1 MTDPIKVHITGVYGL
16 IGNLVYKHLSQ
27 WPEHYE
33 LYGSG
38 RRQASSRRADEDGR
52 IELPDDRF
60 CIADISD
67 AWRAQRFPPQSSSG
81 PAIEFASAI
90 TTCP

>member
-38 RRQASSRRADEDGR
+38 RRQASSRRAD
-52 IELPDDRF
+52 
-60 CIADISD
+60 ADM
-67 AWRAQRFPPQSSSG
+67 AAG
-81 PAIEFASAI
+81 P
-90 TTCP
+90 